1 MPDTP
6 TRVALALLLVAIALV
21 VDFVACRRG
30 RFFGLPFDG
39 PLDARDRAWRSA
51 LRTVAAGAAL
61 GAAGLVLWLDRPARV
76 FLFAALGALLPPLVL
91 GVGARRAARRHD
103 LLPPLRFPAVLGAPA
118 HVFNAA
124 TVALAAIT
132 FRAVQPLLPSIMP
145 LHWAGLGSAGYGSP
159 QRLWWTLA
167 LVAFNTA
174 LMLLVARAV
183 VRGEGPA
190 SRRVALLRFAE
201 TVLTGL
207 NLAAA
212 LLWLGVALGGLP
224 GVDLV
229 RPALIAAGAVT
240 GGALLLALGL
250 YAPQLLARGKGT
262 G

>member
-1 MPDTP
+1 MSGLTP
-6 TRVALALLLVAIALV
+6 
-21 VDFVACRRG
+21 
-30 RFFGLPFDG
+30 
-39 PLDARDRAWRSA
+39 
-51 LRTVAAGAAL
+51 
-61 GAAGLVLWLDRPARV
+61 
-76 FLFAALGALLPPLVL
+76 
-91 GVGARRAARRHD
+91 
-103 LLPPLRFPAVLGAPA
+103 
-118 HVFNAA
+118 
-124 TVALAAIT
+124 
-132 FRAVQPLLPSIMP
+132 
-145 LHWAGLGSAGYGSP
+145 
-159 QRLWWTLA
+159 
-167 LVAFNTA
+167 
-174 LMLLVARAV
+174 
-183 VRGEGPA
+183 